1 MTVTPMPRQL
11 ERRASA
17 VPLRQAPGLAGSSG
31 VSSVLRRRKAVLAC
45 AGNDRRHGM
54 PVCRHSSGGQVS
66 TLPSIVLRDPH
77 GTQRRA

>member
-31 VSSVLRRRKAVLAC
+31 VSSSKAPQLRPRVRRQRSAARDAC
-45 AGNDRRHGM
+45 LSAQQW
-54 PVCRHSSGGQVS
+54 GQVS

-77 GTQRRA
+77 GTRRRA